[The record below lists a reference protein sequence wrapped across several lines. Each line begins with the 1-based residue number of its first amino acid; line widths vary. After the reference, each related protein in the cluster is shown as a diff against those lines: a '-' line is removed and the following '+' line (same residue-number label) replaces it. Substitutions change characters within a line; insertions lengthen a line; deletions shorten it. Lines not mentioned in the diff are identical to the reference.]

1 MGYGNAGVKL
11 SRDNSPPTDVAL
23 NSEPEN
29 VGPSRS
35 VVGGF
40 ARRIDI
46 GVGAE

>member
-11 SRDNSPPTDVAL
+11 SRDNSPPIDAAL
-23 NSEPEN
+23 TEPEN

-40 ARRIDI
+40 ERRIDI